1 MRPVTQTAVSNMK
14 AFSVDSIGMD
24 AIRQYKKLLLIEDAA
39 STRKA
44 FREILNN
51 SFGKEVVE
59 VIEADTWEEG
69 LEIYKKLEP
78 EIVFCNIDMPGKSGL
93 DICKEIQ
100 AAKAVTSVILMFEH
114 DDQEDRAIPAWE
126 AGADGFMCKPIQ
138 KGKLIFAVNHLLRV
152 ISLNSVIKSKD
163 ERMQKSL
170 EELHQSEINL
180 ADLNEEIKE
189 DKKRLQD
196 NLKEMVSLNSLLD
209 SKNNQIVEMNEDLSS
224 RFDSTVGLL
233 VNIIELKQSSHR
245 GHAERVAEI
254 SVFIARK
261 MGVPERQVQNI
272 RIAARLHELGIV
284 SLPADEKVE
293 DVTNEGKSRKV
304 TRHPLV
310 GEMLLKGFPGFEDIA
325 EIIRHSHENVNG
337 SGIPDGLKGEGI
349 PIGSRIISAASFYDH
364 TILANPDISPIE
376 ALNRAGLEAGT
387 LFDENAIARLSEY
400 VRNQDD
406 SDGEVSSIDCTVF
419 ALKEGMELA
428 SDIYS
433 ESGINLLRKGTVLD
447 KEILDKVLKFHNVDP
462 VAGTIKIKQN

>member
-1 MRPVTQTAVSNMK
+1 MDT
-14 AFSVDSIGMD
+14 IGVD
-24 AIRQYKKLLLIEDAA
+24 AIRQYKKLLLIEDNPD
-39 STRKA
+39 TRK
-44 FREILNN
+44 FIREALNN

-69 LEIYKKLEP
+69 LEIYAKLEP
-78 EIVFCNIDMPGKSGL
+78 EIVLCNMDMPGKGGL
-93 DICKEIQ
+93 DICGEIQ
-100 AAKAVTSVILMFEH
+100 ASKAVTAVILMFEH
-114 DDQEDRAIPAWE
+114 DDQDDPALRAWE

-138 KGKLIFAVNHLLRV
+138 KGKLLFVVNQFLRMT
-152 ISLNSVIKSKD
+152 SLNSVIKSKD

-170 EELHQSEINL
+170 EELHQSEKNL

-189 DKKRLQD
+189 DKRRLQD
-196 NLKEMVSLNSLLD
+196 NLKEMVALNSLLD
-209 SKNNQIVEMNEDLSS
+209 SKNNQIVEMNENLSS

-233 VNIIELKQSSHR
+233 VNIIELKQSGHR

-254 SVFIARK
+254 SVFIAMK

-337 SGIPDGLKGEGI
+337 SGFPDGLHGEGI
-349 PIGSRIISAASFYDH
+349 PVGSRIISVASFYDH
-364 TILANPDISPIE
+364 AILANPDTGPSE
-376 ALNRAGLEAGT
+376 ALDRVALEAGA
-387 LFDENAIARLSEY
+387 LFDENAVARLSEY
-400 VRNQDD
+400 VHDQED
-406 SDGEVSSIDCTVF
+406 SGSEASSIDCTVF
-419 ALKEGMELA
+419 ALKAGMELA

-447 KEILDKVLKFHNVDP
+447 KETLDKVLKFHNVDP
-462 VAGTIKIKQN
+462 VAGTIKVKQN